1 MILNGRKPDRPL
13 ESIHFFETT
22 MRDDTPHSLFGAAPP
37 PPRKAKN
44 AKRVFEETLVTLT
57 QLAGMVGAKPR
68 ALQLW
73 TDAKALEPLDGTD
86 RKGSGAWRL
95 YSRTECEL
103 AAILVEA
110 HKGFHL
116 QAGVLAL
123 LAQSL
128 RRLEGDAARDDA
140 FERARRGTHAVWLVA
155 VPEGDSYA
163 VGFSTGAVL
172 SLSALPGKDG
182 IGLRDRPA
190 ILVVNL
196 TAALGKLG
204 TSLT

>member
-1 MILNGRKPDRPL
+1 
-13 ESIHFFETT
+13 
-22 MRDDTPHSLFGAAPP
+22 MRDTPPNSLFDPPPP

-44 AKRVFEETLVTLT
+44 AKRAFEETLVTLT
-57 QLAGMVGAKPR
+57 QLAGMVNAKPR
-68 ALQLW
+68 TLQLW

-95 YSRTECEL
+95 YSRGECEL

-110 HKGFHL
+110 HQGFHL

-123 LAQSL
+123 LARAL
-128 RRLEGDAARDDA
+128 RRQEGDTAREEA

-155 VPEGDSYA
+155 APEGDSYA
-163 VGFSTGAVL
+163 VGFATGAVL
-172 SLSALPGKDG
+172 SLSALPGTEG
-182 IGLRDRPA
+182 VSLRDRPA

-196 TAALGKLG
+196 TAALGKL
-204 TSLT
+204 TP

>member
-1 MILNGRKPDRPL
+1 MP
-13 ESIHFFETT
+13 
-22 MRDDTPHSLFGAAPP
+22 PHNLFDSPPP
-37 PPRKAKN
+37 PPRRAKN
-44 AKRVFEETLVTLT
+44 AKRAFEETLVTLT

-73 TDAKALEPLDGTD
+73 TDAHALEPLDGTD

-116 QAGVLAL
+116 QAGVLAS
-123 LAQSL
+123 LAQAL
-128 RRLEGDAARDDA
+128 RRKEGDSAREEA

-155 VPEGDSYA
+155 TPDGDSYA
-163 VGFSTGAVL
+163 VGFTTGAVL
-172 SLSALPGKDG
+172 SLSALPGPQG

-196 TAALGKLG
+196 TAALTKLAPG
-204 TSLT
+204 A